1 MTKGRQK
8 ASMRACAAFGIAL
21 GAASTAGLWAAGAGA
36 QTKSAPGPFTDAQAQ
51 AGQVLYNSRCASCHD
66 AGGETIRLV
75 GAGFTDTWKTRST
88 RDLYTRIK
96 TTMPFND
103 PGSLS
108 DGDAASVVAYV
119 LKANGGVAGS
129 ADLTPATAVAINIIL
144 P

>member
-8 ASMRACAAFGIAL
+8 SSLRACAAFIAL
-21 GAASTAGLWAAGAGA
+21 AAAGAAGLWAAGAGA
-36 QTKSAPGPFTDAQAQ
+36 QTKIAVGPFTDAQAQ

-66 AGGETIRLV
+66 AGGETIRLL
-75 GAGFTDTWKTRST
+75 GASFTDTWKKRTT

-108 DGDAASVVAYV
+108 DADAASVVAYI
-119 LKANGGVAGS
+119 LKGNGAVAG
-129 ADLTPATAVAINIIL
+129 
-144 P
+144 